1 MLPDTGAAS
10 FLRVF
15 QQCIFGREGDQSRCR
30 LRYLWLIRSQRKASC
45 EPGIKVNMSQVTIKL
60 FFFFLFIDRTLI
72 RIRVHKDNLHSASDS
87 ILPS

>member
-15 QQCIFGREGDQSRCR
+15 QRCIFGREGDQPRCR
-30 LRYLWLIRSQRKASC
+30 LRCLWLIRSQQKASC
-45 EPGIKVNMSQVTIKL
+45 EPGIKVNISQVTIKL
-60 FFFFLFIDRTLI
+60 FFFLFIDRTLI
-72 RIRVHKDNLHSASDS
+72 RTRVHKDSLHSASDS